1 MPSLFKKNSVIV
13 FLCLFV
19 FSTVFNSPAHAE
31 EAEFASS
38 GTAFAITRSGHL
50 VTNYHV
56 VRNLD
61 KIFAFDQYKKP
72 HRAEI
77 VAVDPYNDLAILNI
91 NEKTTPLY
99 LDNSPRTRK
108 GSDVSTLGF
117 PNIDVQGPESKFTNG
132 TITAESGLGGDIRFL
147 QISTPIQSGNSG
159 GPLLDNHGAVI
170 GVITSKLSDEYMMQ
184 KGSIAQNVNFAVK
197 VQYLLAMVSSTKA
210 VRDLLPQA
218 PAKTVKSRE
227 DIAEMAENAVYLIYG
242 EGGEK
247 KSRPATTQRADTER
261 KPQQTGTPQTA
272 TPDSGSQAPLVV
284 RIGHVAPTT
293 GKYAESGLD
302 SENGARL
309 AIEYANAT
317 NIVIKGRP
325 VKFEL
330 VTEDDKGDAEE
341 APLAAR
347 RLLARGVK
355 GVVGHLG
362 NNASLEASKVYFE
375 AVVPQISPATR
386 SARYTRQGF
395 STAFRTIT
403 DEQTA
408 LVLLAKETTRN
419 LPAKK
424 IAIIRDGSSYAMSAG
439 NLFRDVAEKNGNTLV
454 STQTVSLDAVS
465 FDNEIAA
472 LKTANPDLI
481 FFTGRD
487 EQAGPLLSQL
497 AKQGMFPKFVG
508 TEKICS
514 RELGKLAYYS
524 IQDDK
529 VFCSVPGATYPDKI
543 ALIDSFEQNFKK
555 RFGKNWITYAP
566 YAYDA
571 TTSLIYAMIKADSV
585 EPSAYLGY
593 LRIISFD
600 GITSRISFDSNGDLR
615 QAAITLYTYK
625 NNQMQLSST
634 AMR

>member
-1 MPSLFKKNSVIV
+1 MHSLFKKNTSII

-99 LDNSPRTRK
+99 LDSSPRARK
-108 GSDVSTLGF
+108 GSEVSTLGF

-218 PAKTVKSRE
+218 PAKTVRSRE
-227 DIAEMAENAVYLIYG
+227 DIAEIAENAVYLIYG

-247 KSRPATTQRADTER
+247 KSRPATAQRADTER

-284 RIGHVAPTT
+284 RIGHVGPTSGT
-293 GKYAESGLD
+293 YAHLGLD
-302 SENGARL
+302 SENGARF
-309 AIEYANAT
+309 AIEHANAS
-317 NIVIKGRP
+317 NMMIKGRP

-330 VTEDDKGDAEE
+330 VTEDDKGNARE
-341 APLAAR
+341 ATLAAK
-347 RLLARGVK
+347 RLLALGVK

-362 NNASLEASKVYFE
+362 NNTSLEASSVYFE
-375 AVVPQISPATR
+375 ALMPQISPGAR

-403 DEQTA
+403 DEQA
-408 LVLLAKETTRN
+408 ELILLAKETTRN
-419 LPAKK
+419 LPTGR
-424 IAIIRDGSSYAMSAG
+424 IAIVRDGSPYAISAG
-439 NLFRDVAEKNGNTLV
+439 NLFREIAEKNGNTLV
-454 STQTVSLDAVS
+454 STQTVPLDAVS
-465 FDNEIAA
+465 FDEEIAA
-472 LKTANPDLI
+472 IKTAKPDLI
-481 FFTGRD
+481 FFTGVD
-487 EQAGPLLSQL
+487 KQAGPLLSQL
-497 AKQGMFPKFVG
+497 AKQGVFPKFAG
-508 TEKICS
+508 TDRMCTQ
-514 RELGKLAYYS
+514 ELGKLAYYN
-524 IQDDK
+524 IQDEK
-529 VFCSVPGATYPDKI
+529 VFCSVPLAISVEKKDWI
-543 ALIDSFEQNFKK
+543 ESFGQDFRQ
-555 RFGKNWITYAP
+555 RFGKNWIIYAP
-566 YAYDA
+566 FASDA
-571 TTSLIYAMIKADSV
+571 VNSLIYAMRKADSV
-585 EPSAYLGY
+585 EPSVYLGY
-593 LRIISFD
+593 LRTISFE
-600 GITSRISFDSNGDLR
+600 GVTGRMSFDSNGDLR

-625 NNQMQLSST
+625 NNQMQPFST